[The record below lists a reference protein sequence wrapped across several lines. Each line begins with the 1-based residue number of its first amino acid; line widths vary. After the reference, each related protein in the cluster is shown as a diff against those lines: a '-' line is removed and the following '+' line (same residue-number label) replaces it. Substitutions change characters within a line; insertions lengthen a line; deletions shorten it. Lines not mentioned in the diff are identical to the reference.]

1 MDKHVST
8 RYSEKPK
15 FFTWVEEKYE
25 NPNQVPTRLQ
35 NYIRALYKEGNTVDM
50 LALAT
55 NLPKDW
61 VAVIVREDPHET
73 KPN

>member
-1 MDKHVST
+1 MK
-8 RYSEKPK
+8 EK

-25 NPNQVPTRLQ
+25 NPNQVPARLQ
-35 NYIRALYKEGNTVDM
+35 NYIRTLYQEGGTVEM

-55 NLPKDW
+55 NLPEDW